1 MRIVAISFL
10 LVLWTLTLA
19 GCQSKAAKVK
29 QLQDQYNAEYPA
41 YAKNCLDPETAGSSD
56 LLTGKKLTQEE
67 IAALE
72 AKKKEREARCKPQA
86 DRLAQLQKEILAA
99 QQ

>member
-1 MRIVAISFL
+1 L
-10 LVLWTLTLA
+10 LLCTLALA
-19 GCQSKAAKVK
+19 GCESNAKK
-29 QLQDQYNAEYPA
+29 IQRLQDQYNAEYVP
-41 YAKNCLDPETAGSSD
+41 YAQDCLNKETEGSAIM
-56 LLTGKKLTQEE
+56 LTGKKLTSDE

-86 DRLAQLQKEILAA
+86 DHLADLQRQIIAA

>member
-1 MRIVAISFL
+1 MRIVALSL

-19 GCQSKAAKVK
+19 GCQSKTAKVK

-41 YAKNCLDPETAGSSD
+41 YAKDCLDPETAGSSD

-72 AKKKEREARCKPQA
+72 AKKKERDARCKPQA
-86 DRLAQLQKEILAA
+86 DRLAQLQKETLAA

>member
-1 MRIVAISFL
+1 MRLTAL
-10 LVLWTLTLA
+10 LLLCTLVLA
-19 GCQSKAAKVK
+19 GCESNAKKV
-29 QLQDQYNAEYPA
+29 QRLQDQYNAEYVP
-41 YAKNCLDPETAGSSD
+41 YAQDCLNKETEGSAIM
-56 LLTGKKLTQEE
+56 LTGKKLTSDE

-86 DRLAQLQKEILAA
+86 DHLADLQRQIIAA

>member
-1 MRIVAISFL
+1 MRLSVL
-10 LVLWTLTLA
+10 LLLCTLALA
-19 GCQSKAAKVK
+19 GCESKAKKV
-29 QLQDQYNAEYPA
+29 QRLQDQYNAEYVP
-41 YAKNCLDPETAGSSD
+41 YAQDCLNKETEGSAIM
-56 LLTGKKLTQEE
+56 LTGKKLTSDE

-86 DRLAQLQKEILAA
+86 DHLADLQRQIIAA